1 MFNYATKSDLKNVI
15 VVDKSKFS
23 KKTGLASIKSDID
36 ELGIDKL
43 EKLSSGLSNLK
54 KK

>member
-1 MFNYATKSDLKNVI
+1 MFNYTTKFDLKNVI

-36 ELGIDKL
+36 ELDIDKL
-43 EKLSSGLSNLK
+43 EKLPSGFSNLK
-54 KK
+54 TK